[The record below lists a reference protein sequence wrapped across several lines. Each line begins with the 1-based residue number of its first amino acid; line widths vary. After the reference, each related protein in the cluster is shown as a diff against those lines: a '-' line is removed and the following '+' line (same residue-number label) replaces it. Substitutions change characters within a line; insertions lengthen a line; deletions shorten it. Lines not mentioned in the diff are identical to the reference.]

1 MSVFFFMPVLFSAF
15 NRQTP
20 AKSGLVFGFTCLPA
34 AMRPATS
41 GTNNSIQYCSARTV
55 SLFSTVLLSVD

>member
-20 AKSGLVFGFTCLPA
+20 AKSGLVLGLTWSLA

-55 SLFSTVLLSVD
+55 SLFSAVLPPVD

>member
-1 MSVFFFMPVLFSAF
+1 MYSAS
-15 NRQTP
+15 NVETLTE
-20 AKSGLVFGFTCLPA
+20 SGLVVGITCLPA

-55 SLFSTVLLSVD
+55 SLFSAVLPPVD